1 MEEQKRIYGA
11 SAPIDEDFLS
21 ALAEMPDASGA
32 ALGFD
37 RLVMLA
43 TGADRVDSVQ
53 WTPVFDP
60 AETGP

>member
-1 MEEQKRIYGA
+1 MAEQERIYGT
-11 SAPIDEDFLS
+11 SAPIDEDFLA
-21 ALAEMPDASGA
+21 ALGRMPDASGA

-43 TGADRVDSVQ
+43 TGADEVEAVQ

-60 AETGP
+60 GADA